1 MIKII
6 LNLAL
11 FLFISSCSILNF
23 WADDEENLEE
33 PRPLVDIQPSV
44 ELDRSWSR
52 NFNSDNE
59 LGNYRPGFSGETIDR
74 KSTLLNSSHSSV
86 SRMPSSA

>member
-11 FLFISSCSILNF
+11 FLVISSCSILNF

-33 PRPLVDIQPSV
+33 PRPLVI
-44 ELDRSWSR
+44 
-52 NFNSDNE
+52 
-59 LGNYRPGFSGETIDR
+59 FSHQWNWIGHGQEIL
-74 KSTLLNSSHSSV
+74 TLIMN
-86 SRMPSSA
+86 

>member
-11 FLFISSCSILNF
+11 FLVISSCSILNF

-33 PRPLVDIQPSV
+33 PRPLVDFQSLKEISILIMNWVITDQV
-44 ELDRSWSR
+44 LVV
-52 NFNSDNE
+52 
-59 LGNYRPGFSGETIDR
+59 
-74 KSTLLNSSHSSV
+74 KSF
-86 SRMPSSA
+86 

>member
-11 FLFISSCSILNF
+11 FLVISSCSILNF

-33 PRPLVDIQPSV
+33 PRPLVDIQP
-44 ELDRSWSR
+44 
-52 NFNSDNE
+52 
-59 LGNYRPGFSGETIDR
+59 
-74 KSTLLNSSHSSV
+74 
-86 SRMPSSA
+86 